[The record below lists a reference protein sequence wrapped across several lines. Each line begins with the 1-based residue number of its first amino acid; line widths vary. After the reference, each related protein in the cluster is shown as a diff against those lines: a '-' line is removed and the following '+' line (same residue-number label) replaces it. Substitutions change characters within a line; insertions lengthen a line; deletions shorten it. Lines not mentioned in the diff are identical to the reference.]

1 MIVSFPETV
10 KLPASGGKVSITAQ
24 PFKRLRG
31 SPESRDEKDMRLR
44 ATHVKAWMNFTLS
57 NLQASCAGLQLE
69 GIGDDAMRVTT
80 MEDILFDRRTGT
92 LARIS
97 SLTMYTRWAS
107 SHRLIASHSFWL
119 LYARSRH
126 WDSEFIIKEP
136 SIEGR
141 YVEASTSR
149 TKTSNRRGR
158 RNKATVLVVVCIGLL
173 LRPWAEAWLELRKEI
188 LLCATGDQPLL
199 PGVASDGSWSA
210 SAVESGAFCTHLRDL
225 LPRHGVPASMLWNI
239 GSHSWNE
246 VIGEGRFLP
255 YESRSGYSR
264 EEPEEPNV
272 ELVLVPNEDQVDDMK
287 FSPCDG
293 VSTPRLSSIGPP
305 SFRDCED
312 SPQDGWEIV
321 DTVGLAAESEPT
333 SPESDD
339 SRLLQSSSSSGEVAE
354 ICDSKKAGDQ
364 VSDADDS
371 PKLGVERAPAP
382 SSYGTGWVNANTM
395 RLHFGSTG
403 DVNLLACGRP
413 LGPQRIEIALHLA
426 FVPGNP
432 RSASV
437 CAVLGYEEMLTSFFE
452 VFEPNV

>member
-1 MIVSFPETV
+1 
-10 KLPASGGKVSITAQ
+10 
-24 PFKRLRG
+24 
-31 SPESRDEKDMRLR
+31 
-44 ATHVKAWMNFTLS
+44 
-57 NLQASCAGLQLE
+57 
-69 GIGDDAMRVTT
+69 
-80 MEDILFDRRTGT
+80 
-92 LARIS
+92 
-97 SLTMYTRWAS
+97 MYTRWAS

-158 RNKATVLVVVCIGLL
+158 RNKATVLVLVCRGLL

-272 ELVLVPNEDQVDDMK
+272 ELVLVPNEDQVDDIAMAYRRRVFLPLDRLRFAIAK
-287 FSPCDG
+287 IRHKMDG
-293 VSTPRLSSIGPP
+293 RSSTPLGWQQSRNLRVLNQMIPDCFSRAPSRARLLRFATAKRLATKSAMQMTRPNLASKE
-305 SFRDCED
+305 R
-312 SPQDGWEIV
+312 QL
-321 DTVGLAAESEPT
+321 LAATE
-333 SPESDD
+333 
-339 SRLLQSSSSSGEVAE
+339 QA
-354 ICDSKKAGDQ
+354 
-364 VSDADDS
+364 
-371 PKLGVERAPAP
+371 
-382 SSYGTGWVNANTM
+382 
-395 RLHFGSTG
+395 GST
-403 DVNLLACGRP
+403 
-413 LGPQRIEIALHLA
+413 RI
-426 FVPGNP
+426 
-432 RSASV
+432 R
-437 CAVLGYEEMLTSFFE
+437 
-452 VFEPNV
+452 